1 MRCDLCSGVSYPV
14 TTKTSKDVT
23 KRIYRC
29 KKCGK
34 VFHTI
39 ETKCTKC
46 DIYENLLVYIKNLEE
61 QVIELSN
68 EVDRLKLERGLRREA
83 GIIDEINTIGL
94 PNPVTPDD
102 IKAAMDRMLEHEK
115 KEKEL
120 CPKCVNDRHGNYSK
134 KCAICTDFNEFVP
147 KED

>member
-1 MRCDLCSGVSYPV
+1 MKDF
-14 TTKTSKDVT
+14 TKTIAFRNFEHKIRNSVST
-23 KRIYRC
+23 K
-29 KKCGK
+29 
-34 VFHTI
+34 
-39 ETKCTKC
+39 KC

-102 IKAAMDRMLEHEK
+102 IKVAMDRMLEHEK
-115 KEKEL
+115 KEKE
-120 CPKCVNDRHGNYSK
+120 D
-134 KCAICTDFNEFVP
+134 
-147 KED
+147 

>member
-1 MRCDLCSGVSYPV
+1 MKDF
-14 TTKTSKDVT
+14 TKTIAFRNFEHKIRNSIST
-23 KRIYRC
+23 KQ
-29 KKCGK
+29 
-34 VFHTI
+34 
-39 ETKCTKC
+39 C
-46 DIYENLLVYIKNLEE
+46 DIYENLLVYIKKLEE

-94 PNPVTPDD
+94 PDPMTPDD

-115 KEKEL
+115 KENEL
-120 CPKCVNDRHGNYSK
+120 CPKCVNDRHGSYSE

>member
-1 MRCDLCSGVSYPV
+1 MKDF
-14 TTKTSKDVT
+14 TKTIAFRNFEHKIRNLIST
-23 KRIYRC
+23 KQ
-29 KKCGK
+29 
-34 VFHTI
+34 
-39 ETKCTKC
+39 C
-46 DIYENLLVYIKNLEE
+46 DIYENLLVYIKKLEE

-68 EVDRLKLERGLRREA
+68 EVDQLKLERGLRREA

-94 PNPVTPDD
+94 PNPMTPDD

-120 CPKCVNDRHGNYSK
+120 CTKGVKDRHGRYSE
-134 KCAICTDFNEFVP
+134 KCAISTDFNEFVP

>member
-1 MRCDLCSGVSYPV
+1 M
-14 TTKTSKDVT
+14 
-23 KRIYRC
+23 
-29 KKCGK
+29 
-34 VFHTI
+34 
-39 ETKCTKC
+39 
-46 DIYENLLVYIKNLEE
+46 VYIKKLEE

-68 EVDRLKLERGLRREA
+68 EVDQLKLKRGLRQEA

-94 PNPVTPDD
+94 PDPMTPDD

-120 CPKCVNDRHGNYSK
+120 RPTCVNDRHGNYSK